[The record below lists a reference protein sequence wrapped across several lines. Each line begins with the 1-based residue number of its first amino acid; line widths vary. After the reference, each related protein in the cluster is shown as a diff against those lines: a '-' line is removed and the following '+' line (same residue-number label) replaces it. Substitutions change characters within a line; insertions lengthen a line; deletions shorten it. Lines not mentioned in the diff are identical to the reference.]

1 MGILALL
8 STFILSS
15 SFPSLARH
23 PKGQGITSRSASIT
37 DKALSNSI
45 VLLVDTPEDFFPLVT
60 SHSDSPGGM
69 SESLPS
75 PVGEPLSVYAKLV
88 IDESVFDTPQPAFVG
103 NCHGGVASI
112 IDFFPLNFAGLRVD
126 SSIKVQGVNICSTA
140 VKCVFLELLKL
151 LLRLFLGP
159 FLTLLDL
166 EDLSRQFFVLPGLFS
181 WRVLRD
187 VLKFG
192 YGFEAGKEGVDGAP
206 DVHEL
211 LWVNGF
217 FSLKVIDELNN
228 GLGCC

>member
-1 MGILALL
+1 VGILALL

-140 VKCVFLELLKL
+140 VKCVFLEL
-151 LLRLFLGP
+151 
-159 FLTLLDL
+159 
-166 EDLSRQFFVLPGLFS
+166 
-181 WRVLRD
+181 
-187 VLKFG
+187 
-192 YGFEAGKEGVDGAP
+192 
-206 DVHEL
+206 
-211 LWVNGF
+211 
-217 FSLKVIDELNN
+217 
-228 GLGCC
+228 